1 MKKFLSGALALM
13 LTFSL
18 AACGGKNND
27 TNTDNTEKKTEAEA
41 TEKPSEP
48 EKETEKEPEKT
59 EQKETEA
66 EKEPEQEERTITM
79 LIQQSRNFEGLQNMI
94 AKLEDEEKI
103 ITDAQVVPDDE
114 ALNMIKMKL
123 NSGEAPDLIEYNVPA
138 IYDIVDPAAN
148 FADMSGE
155 AWAEKLIIPGN
166 VTCHADGKIYGF
178 PFLSVPGTHGFI
190 YNKDVFSEAGITEEP
205 ETWDELLEACE
216 KIKAIDIVP
225 IYMPKDSWVP
235 QILMTDNFAKI
246 LGPEGAADFA
256 DKVMK
261 NETKWTDHPEFFEVI
276 DTYLK
281 LYEDGYV
288 NDNFTS
294 ATYDDAIAAVANGEA
309 AMHFNG
315 DFFAA
320 SVLQANEEANVGMFP
335 LSMSGENE
343 VVSENM
349 SSAGFVA
356 YKNSEN
362 LETVKE
368 VLNLWAAPEYCNLY
382 FENRPAFPAFKDV
395 DGGPVP
401 SYLEN
406 INEDYIKT
414 GKAIPEFNY
423 YVMDLNAL
431 CESTLYVYYVDAPA
445 KGNMDGQEIM
455 EKFQKDFEQYM
466 ADQDKPG
473 F

>member
-1 MKKFLSGALALM
+1 MKKILSGALAIVLS
-13 LTFSL
+13 LGL
-18 AACGGKNND
+18 AACGGGG
-27 TNTDNTEKKTEAEA
+27 TEKTKA
-41 TEKPSEP
+41 P
-48 EKETEKEPEKT
+48 EPEKT
-59 EQKETEA
+59 TAAEEKETQKPDETTA
-66 EKEPEQEERTITM
+66 EKKEQETEPVNEAVTITM
-79 LIQQSRNFEGLQNMI
+79 LIQQSRNFEGLQDMI
-94 AKLEDEEKI
+94 KKLEEDENIKL
-103 ITDAQVVPDDE
+103 DAQVVPDDE

-123 NSGEAPDLIEYNVPA
+123 NSGEAPDLIDYNVPA

-148 FADMSGE
+148 FADMTGE
-155 AWAEKLIIPGN
+155 EWTQKLIIPAN
-166 VTCHADGKIYGF
+166 VTNKDDGKIYGF

-190 YNKDVFSEAGITEEP
+190 YNKDVFAKAGVEAEP
-205 ETWDELLEACE
+205 KTWDELLTACD
-216 KIKAIDIVP
+216 KIKESGVTP
-225 IYMPKDSWVP
+225 IYMPRDSWVP

-246 LGPEGAADFA
+246 LGPDGAADFA

-276 DTYLK
+276 DTYLA
-281 LYEDGYV
+281 LYKAGYV
-288 NDNFTS
+288 NENFAS

-315 DFFAA
+315 DFFGA
-320 SVLQANEEANVGMFP
+320 SVIQANPEANIGMFP
-335 LSMSGENE
+335 LSMSGENK

-362 LETVKE
+362 LDTVKK
-368 VLNLWAAPEYCNLY
+368 VLNLWATPEYADLY
-382 FENRPAFPAFKDV
+382 FKNRPAFPAFKDV

-406 INEDYIKT
+406 INEEYIKT

-445 KGNMDGQEIM
+445 KGDMNGQEIM

-466 ADQDKPG
+466 LDQDKPG